1 MPDIIKSTD
10 TKRENA
16 ETKRSQLLWFIG
28 LYCAG
33 LIVTG
38 VAVFLLRTLMGLN

>member
-1 MPDIIKSTD
+1 MPDITKPAAKKEGTKKS
-10 TKRENA
+10 
-16 ETKRSQLLWFIG
+16 QVLWFIG

-38 VAVFLLRTLMGLN
+38 VAVYLLRALMGLN